1 MNIGEG
7 LPRNAQHFPKKLA
20 IRDHAKSLT
29 YLDLHR
35 RTNQLGN
42 YLLSK
47 NIRPGDLIAF
57 SCGSRSENFELL
69 FALGKIG
76 AVAVP
81 FDFHWSSQEC
91 RAMID
96 FLEPQAFIV
105 EGRQETQHL
114 SDILSE
120 RFPPSRAL
128 AIDWPNA
135 QWSHS
140 YEEAI
145 SSSPSDDPAINVKG
159 QDPFL
164 IMTTSGTTG
173 FPKACLVNHETY
185 VIRSLNNAIIRSMNS
200 ETRALLT
207 LPLHFNAG
215 RGSMIG
221 ALYLGATVFINE
233 KFSEE
238 QFLATIEAEKISYT
252 MLVPTLCN
260 RLLRYPGLD
269 SRDTSSLQ
277 FIGITGGH
285 LSSREAQGLTSRVC
299 PEIHESYASTD
310 CGQVTALTPSDRASH
325 GDTVGRPIWCVLVGI
340 LDENGKEVPLGNTG
354 EICVRS
360 PLCVQGYYRNAEATS
375 EFFSGGWCH
384 SGDIGF
390 IDTDGYLHVTGRK
403 KNMIKSGG
411 ISIFPE
417 EIEGV
422 LSSHP
427 KVSEAAVV
435 GITSDAWGEAVKA
448 FIVLK
453 HGESSSP
460 EELMRYCKDCLAAY
474 KTPKVFTFV
483 EALPRTG
490 LGKIDRGKLGALV
503 ETGTDNKA

>member
-1 MNIGEG
+1 
-7 LPRNAQHFPKKLA
+7 
-20 IRDHAKSLT
+20 
-29 YLDLHR
+29 
-35 RTNQLGN
+35 
-42 YLLSK
+42 
-47 NIRPGDLIAF
+47 
-57 SCGSRSENFELL
+57 
-69 FALGKIG
+69 
-76 AVAVP
+76 
-81 FDFHWSSQEC
+81 
-91 RAMID
+91 
-96 FLEPQAFIV
+96 
-105 EGRQETQHL
+105 
-114 SDILSE
+114 
-120 RFPPSRAL
+120 
-128 AIDWPNA
+128 
-135 QWSHS
+135 
-140 YEEAI
+140 
-145 SSSPSDDPAINVKG
+145 
-159 QDPFL
+159 
-164 IMTTSGTTG
+164 
-173 FPKACLVNHETY
+173 
-185 VIRSLNNAIIRSMNS
+185 
-200 ETRALLT
+200 
-207 LPLHFNAG
+207 
-215 RGSMIG
+215 MIG

-238 QFLATIEAEKISYT
+238 QFLATVEAEKISYT
-252 MLVPTLCN
+252 MLVPTLCS

-285 LSSREAQGLTSRVC
+285 LSSGEAQGLTSRLC

-310 CGQVTALTPSDRASH
+310 CGQVTALTPTDRASH
-325 GDTVGRPIWCVLVGI
+325 GDTVGRPIWCVLLGI
-340 LDENGKEVPLGNTG
+340 LDENGKENPLGNTG

-435 GITSDAWGEAVKA
+435 GITSDTWGEAVKA
-448 FIVLK
+448 LIVLK
-453 HGESSSP
+453 RGQSSSP
-460 EELMRYCKDCLAAY
+460 EELMRYCKDCLASY

-503 ETGTDNKA
+503 ETGTHNKA